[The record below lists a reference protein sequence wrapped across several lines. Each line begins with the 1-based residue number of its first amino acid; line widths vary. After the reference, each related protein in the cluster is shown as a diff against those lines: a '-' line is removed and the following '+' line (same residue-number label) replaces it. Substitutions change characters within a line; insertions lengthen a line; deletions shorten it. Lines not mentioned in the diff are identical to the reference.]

1 MTTVHETQSGH
12 LAPTD
17 PELTRRALGHVR
29 AGTTDLAPAV
39 LKVPLTYYRDPRL
52 LVRELDL
59 LKQTPLALVA
69 SARIP
74 GAHDFIVR
82 EVLGISV
89 LVSRGADGV
98 VRASLNYC
106 RHRGARPAEGCG
118 NARRFSCPYHG
129 WVYDSEGALVGI
141 PGQRGFDEVDRS
153 ASGLVALS
161 CEERHGLVWVVLTA
175 SAPMDLDEHLGPLGA
190 ELTEWKLGD
199 HEHFTEREFES
210 AVSWKAALEAFAE
223 SYHFPYVHANSIVGQ
238 STIADTAVFE
248 PLGRHHR
255 ICFPTTGIT
264 AHDEGLGSWEPID
277 NLAMIYWVYP
287 NLVLAFTPVGVE
299 LIDILPAGSTTRCLV
314 RHGWMAKVPPTTE
327 AERAGYQELFDLVHA
342 AVHEEDFG
350 MLPQCGESIRHAQH
364 EYMQIGRNE
373 IGVQHVVRTLA
384 SSAGLEWGR

>member
-1 MTTVHETQSGH
+1 MTTVDEAPNGH

-17 PELTRRALGHVR
+17 PELIRKALEHVR

-39 LKVPLTYYRDPRL
+39 LKVPLTYYRDHRL
-52 LVRELDL
+52 LDRELDL

-74 GAHDFIVR
+74 EAHDFIVR
-82 EVLGISV
+82 DVLGMSV

-98 VRASLNYC
+98 VRAYLNYC

-141 PGQRGFDEVDRS
+141 PGQRGFVEVDRS
-153 ASGLVALS
+153 DSGLVALP

-175 SAPMDLDEHLGPLGA
+175 RAPLDLDEHLGPLDA
-190 ELTEWKLGD
+190 ELAHWKLSE
-199 HEHFTEREFES
+199 HEQFTECVFES

-248 PLGRHHR
+248 PLGPHHR

-264 AHDEGLGSWEPID
+264 IHDEGLGSWEPID
-277 NLAMIYWVYP
+277 NLAIIYWVFP
-287 NLVLAFTPVGVE
+287 NLVLAFTPVGAE
-299 LIDILPAGSTTRCLV
+299 LIDILPAGSPTRCLV
-314 RHGWMAKVPPTTE
+314 RHGWMAKVAPTTE

-342 AVHEEDFG
+342 AVHDEDFG
-350 MLPQCGESIRHAQH
+350 MLPQCGEGIRHAQH

-384 SSAGLEWGR
+384 RSAGLEWGR

>member
-1 MTTVHETQSGH
+1 MTTVDEAQVGH

-17 PELTRRALGHVR
+17 PELTRQVLEHVR
-29 AGTTDLAPAV
+29 AGTTDLASAV
-39 LKVPLTYYRDPRL
+39 LKVPLSYYRDHRL
-52 LVRELDL
+52 LDQELDL

-69 SARIP
+69 SARVQR
-74 GAHDFIVR
+74 AHDFIVR
-82 EVLGISV
+82 DVLGISV

-98 VRASLNYC
+98 VRAYLNYC

-129 WVYDSEGALVGI
+129 WVYDSEGGLVGI
-141 PGQRGFDEVDRS
+141 PGQRGFVEVDRS
-153 ASGLVALS
+153 NSGLVALP
-161 CEERHGLVWVVLTA
+161 CEERHGLIWVVLTA
-175 SAPMDLDEHLGPLGA
+175 GASMDLVEHLGPLA
-190 ELTEWKLGD
+190 SELVEWNLGD

-238 STIADTAVFE
+238 STIADTAVFQ

-264 AHDEGLGSWEPID
+264 AHDEGLGSWEPVD

-299 LIDILPAGSTTRCLV
+299 LIDILPAGSPTRCLV
-314 RHGWMAKVPPTTE
+314 RHGWMAKVPPTTDE
-327 AERAGYQELFDLVHA
+327 ERAGYKDLFDLVHA
-342 AVHEEDFG
+342 AVREEDFG
-350 MLPQCGESIRHAQH
+350 MLPQCGDAIRHGQH

-373 IGVQHVVRTLA
+373 IGVQHVVVTLA
-384 SSAGLEWGR
+384 DALGIELGR